1 MKTVR
6 KGISIILVICML
18 ISTFAFI
25 CASADTGRVTVNV
38 RADAPKAGLKA
49 NYSIEVDTEH
59 YVPGLS
65 GMPFITGMTDAG
77 FYCEEFG
84 KVPTMEEFIDY
95 MSDKRVE
102 GVPEAAKYYKAYYS
116 ALKHAMT
123 GGIAWIEYDEKDIEK
138 LFELAPEYKDIDRA
152 GLIDMLLSCS
162 DECGVEEYAEID
174 FASSA
179 RYMQPGDK
187 FKEGKS
193 YACRVYA
200 SYNIEKEA
208 DALKDAINALMPYCR
223 KKSEIDNKLKT
234 ASEDEI
240 TALNG
245 ELEQLKTQYDKELR
259 DYEAVRDTFEELR
272 QKTQL
277 SDTIPVI
284 TVNGEKTEEQTSGG
298 GYGYFYDFGKAEK
311 STVIDL
317 IIEFFENIVNFF
329 KTLFNF

>member
-1 MKTVR
+1 MKTV
-6 KGISIILVICML
+6 KKSTCILLVICML

-25 CASADTGRVTVNV
+25 CVAADAGRNTVNV
-38 RADAPKAGLKA
+38 RVDVPKAGKKA
-49 NYSIEVDTEH
+49 SNSIVVDTEN
-59 YVPGLS
+59 YVPGFS
-65 GMPFITGMTDAG
+65 GMPFITGITDA
-77 FYCEEFG
+77 EEFYNNFG
-84 KVPTMEEFIDY
+84 CVPTAEEYIDSLENERIGSNPDY
-95 MSDKRVE
+95 
-102 GVPEAAKYYKAYYS
+102 AKYYKAFYS
-116 ALKHAMT
+116 SFKKLAT
-123 GGIAWIEYDEKDIEK
+123 DGIVWIEYDKKDIEK

-179 RYMQPGDK
+179 RYMQPGYK

-193 YACRVYA
+193 DACRVYA

-259 DYEAVRDTFEELR
+259 DYEAARDTFEELR

-311 STVIDL
+311 ATVIDL

-329 KTLFNF
+329 KNLFNF